1 MKKGKILLMAV
12 LALLAIIIVF
22 QNTEAVDTKLL
33 FITVTMPRALLL
45 IVVLLVGFILGLI
58 APISLYGKKDQAG
71 SGRA

>member
-45 IVVLLVGFILGLI
+45 IVVLLAGFILGLI